1 MAKHDQWFILV
12 EAINRQTV
20 LLEELPESIGKS
32 IAKWLIKADLPTQ
45 KGELQVAAYLEL
57 GFQPVEVV
65 DLLYPNLSKT
75 DRRAK
80 AKAISERFKK

>member
-1 MAKHDQWFILV
+1 MARHDQWFILV

-20 LLEELPESIGKS
+20 LLEELPESIGRS
-32 IAKWLIKADLPTQ
+32 IAKWLIKADLPVQ
-45 KGELQVAAYLEL
+45 NLELKTKVYLEL

-65 DLLYPNLSKT
+65 DLLFPNLSKS

-80 AKAISERFKK
+80 AKSISERFKK